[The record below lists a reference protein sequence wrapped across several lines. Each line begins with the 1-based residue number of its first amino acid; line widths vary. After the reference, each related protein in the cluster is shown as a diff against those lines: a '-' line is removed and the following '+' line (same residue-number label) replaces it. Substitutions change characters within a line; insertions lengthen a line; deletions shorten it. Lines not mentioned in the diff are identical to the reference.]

1 MREGWGG
8 EKRRPR
14 NVRRDGGGGE
24 GESYVEREKR
34 DIMGREVTCAGG
46 RGMRVET

>member
-1 MREGWGG
+1 MGRGKKKTKKCRKG
-8 EKRRPR
+8 
-14 NVRRDGGGGE
+14 GGGGE